1 MTFPLPANS
10 LSLFGDSFY
19 NVVKQFCGV
28 EAVKLLKFQ
37 LIDTSMD
44 LLEVDD
50 VFSILQ
56 FESDQTATLKQILG
70 VPCKDEVGN
79 YSFFIMPGLRLKLN
93 KFIHTLRSLLP
104 STDSSSTTKRFALPL
119 TDGFPST
126 QYFSTNLLA
135 DLEMWYDQV
144 DKASLRNL
152 HVVQPVCPP
161 GQTSPPSFIL
171 SCYGTSGKN
180 IRVLGFS
187 TDCEPRSLN
196 AMRNA
201 MGFFSKSEV
210 QFEEYPHHFKISF
223 LKVGKLRVEKLAAL
237 QAIKSSSES
246 NNNNLIFPKHHKQ
259 SQQKHQVAAMHTT
272 TILTEKLI
280 QDTVFS
286 AYLQACQILSD
297 CNLSILDPNGIT
309 ISSDEVN
316 RLAFQKLTTPQCKI
330 FSQKDH
336 QSNNSKQDEDD
347 DYEEY
352 LSQKQY
358 NANNNID
365 DYDQSISS
373 DESDTDVL
381 PNVSNSTFR
390 GMRIFD
396 SINSNQSASFF
407 SVEVN
412 GQKKFMHKQAA
423 NWYFYKTKP
432 ILSSDR
438 SIRVQNK

>member
-1 MTFPLPANS
+1 MSGPFS
-10 LSLFGDSFY
+10 S
-19 NVVKQFCGV
+19 VVN
-28 EAVKLLKFQ
+28 
-37 LIDTSMD
+37 
-44 LLEVDD
+44 
-50 VFSILQ
+50 FSISEFLQ
-56 FESDQTATLKQILG
+56 
-70 VPCKDEVGN
+70 
-79 YSFFIMPGLRLKLN
+79 
-93 KFIHTLRSLLP
+93 
-104 STDSSSTTKRFALPL
+104 
-119 TDGFPST
+119 
-126 QYFSTNLLA
+126 
-135 DLEMWYDQV
+135 
-144 DKASLRNL
+144 
-152 HVVQPVCPP
+152 
-161 GQTSPPSFIL
+161 
-171 SCYGTSGKN
+171 
-180 IRVLGFS
+180 
-187 TDCEPRSLN
+187 
-196 AMRNA
+196 
-201 MGFFSKSEV
+201 
-210 QFEEYPHHFKISF
+210 
-223 LKVGKLRVEKLAAL
+223 RVEKLAAL

-259 SQQKHQVAAMHTT
+259 SQQKHQVAVMHTT

-280 QDTVFS
+280 QDTLFS

-309 ISSDEVN
+309 ISFDEVN
-316 RLAFQKLTTPQCKI
+316 RLAFQKLTRSQCKT

-423 NWYFYKTKP
+423 NWYFSKTKP